1 MIKKLFTDLYADEN
15 IPYFDE
21 DSGDAVFNY
30 KEMGIANIALNN
42 INLDE
47 DDPDTIVF
55 VRLLTW
61 HIKFE
66 KHKALIK
73 ELHEEL
79 MLVAWYPN
87 RW

>member
-73 ELHEEL
+73 ELHE
-79 MLVAWYPN
+79 
-87 RW
+87 